1 MSGEPRLN
9 RESFMSLSLRRNLF
23 ILSCSLSL
31 EAPGD
36 LRFEVGVAGRV
47 MDALLT
53 RSSAGFIHRF

>member
-1 MSGEPRLN
+1 
-9 RESFMSLSLRRNLF
+9 MSLSLRRNLF